1 LKAAETLGK
10 EIGITRACKALN
22 VSRATLY
29 RRRKPQAPTSPRAKP
44 PRALSCQERNE
55 VLDQLNSERFADQAP
70 RQIYS
75 KLLDEGTYLCSVR
88 TMYRILD
95 ENKSIRERRNQL
107 THPNYQ
113 KPELLASNPNEVWS
127 WDITKLKGPQKWTY
141 YYLYV
146 ILDIHSRYV
155 VGWML
160 AHRESSD
167 LAKDLIQTSVD
178 RQQIEPE
185 QLIIHSDRG
194 PSMASHSVANLLG
207 SLGVTKSHSRPHVSN
222 DNPFSESQFK
232 TMKYRP
238 EFPDRFGCYEDA
250 LSFCRSFFAWYN
262 CEHYHSGI
270 GLVTPESL
278 HFGKAPQ
285 IVEARK
291 KTLEEAWKSKP
302 ERFVHGVPKPL
313 PLPDSVW
320 INPPK
325 RSAETKTGAVE
336 ANCPTAPAEAS
347 LTHHRS
353 DYPLAGCVPALPAS
367 VLSDGFSVVA
377 KTSLNTGVMPQ
388 KIPGFQG
395 LAPDLHIC

>member
-1 LKAAETLGK
+1 M
-10 EIGITRACKALN
+10 N
-22 VSRATLY
+22 VSRSTLY
-29 RRRKPQAPTSPRAKP
+29 RRRKPTVNSGPRPTPA
-44 PRALSCQERNE
+44 RALSAQERSK
-55 VLDQLNSERFADQAP
+55 VLGQLNSERFADLAP

-107 THPNYQ
+107 KHPNYK

-127 WDITKLKGPQKWTY
+127 WDITKLKGPEKWTY

-160 AHRESSD
+160 AHRESAE
-167 LAKDLIQTSVD
+167 LAKDLIQTSIE
-178 RQQIEPE
+178 RQQIEPGE
-185 QLIIHSDRG
+185 LIIHSDRG

-238 EFPDRFGCYEDA
+238 EFPDRFGCHEDA
-250 LSFCRSFFAWYN
+250 LSFCRSFFDWYN

-278 HFGKAPQ
+278 HYGMAAQ
-285 IVEARK
+285 IVEGRRE
-291 KTLEEAWKSKP
+291 TLEKAWQAKP
-302 ERFVHGVPKPL
+302 ERFVHGVPKPAAL
-313 PLPDSVW
+313 PTAVW

-325 RSAETKTGAVE
+325 KAAEIKTGAAKVH
-336 ANCPTAPAEAS
+336 CPAAPADTS

-353 DYPLAGCVPALPAS
+353 SYPLAGCVPAAPAS
-367 VLSDGFSVVA
+367 VSLDTGKVA
-377 KTSLNTGVMPQ
+377 SQTSLNTGVMPE

-395 LAPDLHIC
+395 LAPDKHVG

>member
-1 LKAAETLGK
+1 MWVGNFWNNSVCPVEQHLWNNFG
-10 EIGITRACKALN
+10 RA
-22 VSRATLY
+22 
-29 RRRKPQAPTSPRAKP
+29 
-44 PRALSCQERNE
+44 
-55 VLDQLNSERFADQAP
+55 
-70 RQIYS
+70 
-75 KLLDEGTYLCSVR
+75 
-88 TMYRILD
+88 
-95 ENKSIRERRNQL
+95 L

-178 RQQIEPE
+178 RQRIEPE

-238 EFPDRFGCYEDA
+238 DFPDRFGCYEDA

-278 HFGKAPQ
+278 HYGQAPQ

-291 KTLEEAWKSKP
+291 KTL
-302 ERFVHGVPKPL
+302 L
-313 PLPDSVW
+313 PWALHRYTPVES
-320 INPPK
+320 INDVNAAPP
-325 RSAETKTGAVE
+325 ST
-336 ANCPTAPAEAS
+336 
-347 LTHHRS
+347 
-353 DYPLAGCVPALPAS
+353 
-367 VLSDGFSVVA
+367 GFSPYQM
-377 KTSLNTGVMPQ
+377 SSTGS
-388 KIPGFQG
+388 IPGCEG
-395 LAPDLHIC
+395 IVSGRICSTPSINNLVVIFSIHSVPLRKFAESPFSRFIHFHHHVNTTSNSVKVNFGNAIIWIVIKVQACYYVITNRIIGS